1 MEETETII
9 QKVGVH
15 TIKKIQ
21 MIESYVK
28 GWSQKLVNFIECKE
42 LVFIDCMSNSG
53 EYYFSNNK
61 IKGTP
66 VRVAEILN
74 EVATK
79 HPDKMIRLIF
89 NDYNKDFYNIVNEKL
104 PSRIYLLDIET
115 PSASGIDIARNIRKK
130 DLDSIIIFLT
140 AHEELGNIVLK
151 NDLMFLSFINKFD
164 DVESRL
170 NISLKK
176 ALNILGKKQMI
187 KIEDRNNTYT
197 INLDDILYITKDSF
211 ERKTIIV
218 TDYTEFKVNNSLS
231 DIVSGLDNRFV
242 QTHRACY
249 INNDRKVKI
258 DKTNRIITFDTGKEI
273 DLLSDKYKKEVC
285 K

>member
-1 MEETETII
+1 MDVIF
-9 QKVGVH
+9 
-15 TIKKIQ
+15 
-21 MIESYVK
+21 
-28 GWSQKLVNFIECKE
+28 LVNVVICDDNDKDRKTVEIITKKFLDKNNRE
-42 LVFIDCMSNSG
+42 SNF
-53 EYYFSNNK
+53 Y
-61 IKGTP
+61 
-66 VRVAEILN
+66 L
-74 EVATK
+74 
-79 HPDKMIRLIF
+79 F

-104 PSRIYLLDIET
+104 PSKIYLLDIET

-258 DKTNRIITFDTGKEI
+258 DKTNRIITFDTGEEI